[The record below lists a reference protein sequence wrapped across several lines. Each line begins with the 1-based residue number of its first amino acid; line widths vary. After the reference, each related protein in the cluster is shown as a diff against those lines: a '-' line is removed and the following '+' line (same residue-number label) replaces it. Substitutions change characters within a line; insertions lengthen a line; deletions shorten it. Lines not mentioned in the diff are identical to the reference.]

1 VKNFDVIVVGGGLI
15 GASIACELAGQKLR
29 VLILDR
35 QQPGREAS
43 WAAAGMLSPGPDS
56 PEALPLVP
64 LGKESLRLYPEF
76 VASIEEASG
85 LTVGLAREGTFEI
98 FAGPHELEQRDQFLA
113 DYARLGIAAES
124 VTIPAA
130 RAIEPAVNPKAG
142 CAAWLPGEATVDP
155 RLLIDAVLAA
165 AKNRGVEIFAGCAVS
180 QILAESGQCL
190 SVQADGQKYSAPNV
204 VVAAGS
210 FCSGI
215 GEPRAPQAVE
225 VARYAPAYPVR
236 GQMMA
241 LRLSAGR
248 LKKVLRSARG
258 YLVPRADGRIVAGS
272 TLEHVGFTKGTTPQG
287 LRNIFDAAV
296 ELAPELAQAEIVEQW
311 SGLRPGSPDHLPI
324 IGPTD
329 VNGLWIATGHYRN
342 GILLAPVTTKLI
354 RDWVVR
360 GKTNFAAEDFSPMR
374 FSSPASQVRA
384 VMRSPASSSLK

>member
-15 GASIACELAGQKLR
+15 GASIACELVGQKLH

-56 PEALPLVP
+56 PEALRMVP

-85 LTVGLAREGTFEI
+85 LAVGLAREGTFEI
-98 FAGPHELEQRDQFLA
+98 FAGSGAIERRSGFLA
-113 DYARLGIAAES
+113 EYASLRIAAES
-124 VTIPAA
+124 VTIAAA
-130 RAIEPAVNPKAG
+130 RAIEPALNPNAE
-142 CAAWLPGEATVDP
+142 CAAWLAGEATVDP
-155 RLLIDAVLAA
+155 RLLIDAVLVA
-165 AKNRGVEIFAGCAVS
+165 AKNRGVGISSGCAVS
-180 QILAESGQCL
+180 QVLAENGQCVGVL
-190 SVQADGQKYSAPNV
+190 ADGQKFSAPNV

-210 FCSGI
+210 FCAGI
-215 GEPRAPQAVE
+215 GEMDSAFRVE
-225 VARYAPAYPVR
+225 VAHYAPTYPVR

-241 LRLSAGR
+241 LRSDAVR
-248 LKKVLRSARG
+248 LKKVLRSAHG

-272 TLEHVGFTKGTTPQG
+272 TLERVGFMKGTTPQA
-287 LRNIFDAAV
+287 LRNIFEAAV
-296 ELAPELAQAEIVEQW
+296 ELAPELAAAEIVEQW

-342 GILLAPVTTKLI
+342 GVLLAPVTAKLI
-354 RDWVVR
+354 RDWIVE

-374 FSSPASQVRA
+374 FSSMATQKRA
-384 VMRSPASSSLK
+384 AMRSPASS